1 MNSKEFQPDYTNILQ
16 VLYNNKPKRLPLYEH
31 IIDVPFISK
40 VLGKDITS
48 QGNKSIELE
57 SYYSDLIGFWKESTY
72 DAFAYEAGICD
83 MLPGHGAIKGG
94 MPGPI
99 QTRADFE
106 KYPFDDIP
114 KIFWEGHIH
123 RMKAYGGCC
132 YGIFETSEDMVGYE
146 YLCLMQYLDPELFTD
161 LFLKIGELYQTLWSE
176 MIKRYGDIFAFYR
189 MGDDLG
195 FKSNTLIETN
205 VIRAHI
211 IPQYK
216 KVIKLV
222 HEDGKKFLLHSCG
235 NIFSVMEYLIDTG
248 IDAKHSN
255 EDIIAP
261 FDKWIEL
268 YNDRIGLFGG
278 IDLSTL
284 CLGDYD
290 EVYRKVLDNGTRF
303 RSIAKGWGLGSG
315 NSLLTHQTKFLLPS
329 TGPCHISHKPEVLQ
343 VLLQCQA
350 TRAVLS
356 HGQSHYAKFSK

>member
-123 RMKAYGGCC
+123 RTWMP
-132 YGIFETSEDMVGYE
+132 SE
-146 YLCLMQYLDPELFTD
+146 
-161 LFLKIGELYQTLWSE
+161 K
-176 MIKRYGDIFAFYR
+176 
-189 MGDDLG
+189 
-195 FKSNTLIETN
+195 
-205 VIRAHI
+205 
-211 IPQYK
+211 
-216 KVIKLV
+216 
-222 HEDGKKFLLHSCG
+222 
-235 NIFSVMEYLIDTG
+235 
-248 IDAKHSN
+248 
-255 EDIIAP
+255 
-261 FDKWIEL
+261 
-268 YNDRIGLFGG
+268 
-278 IDLSTL
+278 
-284 CLGDYD
+284 
-290 EVYRKVLDNGTRF
+290 
-303 RSIAKGWGLGSG
+303 
-315 NSLLTHQTKFLLPS
+315 
-329 TGPCHISHKPEVLQ
+329 
-343 VLLQCQA
+343 
-350 TRAVLS
+350 
-356 HGQSHYAKFSK
+356 